1 MEGRKNSSQARQI
14 NVLMILSAAGISS
27 LFKIY
32 IDIHRNDM
40 VIYCIMHVGW
50 IGATG
55 FTRKIMSQPYRGT
68 SMIEHEKEPGVEL

>member
-1 MEGRKNSSQARQI
+1 
-14 NVLMILSAAGISS
+14 
-27 LFKIY
+27 
-32 IDIHRNDM
+32 M